1 MGIRRKSEPTVW
13 TEQAMQ
19 DYLQCFRSAP
29 RYLLRNLFVFG
40 WESDLL
46 FLSKSGTWTEIEIKI
61 SRSDFQADLKKT
73 EKHFT
78 LADKEKWMKPNRFFY
93 AVPEGLVTPDEV
105 PDYAGLIWVMDN
117 GFHSIVIQK
126 PAPELHKH
134 KNTPEDL
141 KLADKFYFNMMNAKR
156 DALIAKNK
164 LAEMEEFYDEGLHDG
179 RRQGIQA
186 ALHLLKQSC
195 PFRKDE
201 SGGNIYCAELDRT
214 HNQICN
220 RGLCH
225 YLEEQ
230 EEKLENE
237 LKRLFEKNRKEKDWI
252 ILDK

>member
-19 DYLQCFRSAP
+19 DYLQCFRSTP

-61 SRSDFQADLKKT
+61 SRSDFLADLKKT
-73 EKHFT
+73 EKHST

-117 GFHSIVIQK
+117 GFHSIVTQK

-156 DALIAKNK
+156 DEL
-164 LAEMEEFYDEGLHDG
+164 LA
-179 RRQGIQA
+179 II
-186 ALHLLKQSC
+186 
-195 PFRKDE
+195 RK
-201 SGGNIYCAELDRT
+201 
-214 HNQICN
+214 
-220 RGLCH
+220 
-225 YLEEQ
+225 
-230 EEKLENE
+230 
-237 LKRLFEKNRKEKDWI
+237 
-252 ILDK
+252 